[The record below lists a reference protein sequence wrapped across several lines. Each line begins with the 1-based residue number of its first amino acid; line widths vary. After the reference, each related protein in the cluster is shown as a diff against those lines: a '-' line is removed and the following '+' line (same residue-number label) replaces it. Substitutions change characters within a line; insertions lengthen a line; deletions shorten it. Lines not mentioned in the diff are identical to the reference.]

1 MVTDLN
7 RVFDGK
13 DPAYMDRLFPEGGW
27 RKKLRESNARRRDW
41 GWFWCRFA
49 PNGMLISEDPPDI
62 RVKSFG
68 DMPPALLKAVA
79 LGFLESENPVAEF
92 RNSRGHVLRYWP
104 LLRGN
109 APDDLLAYSDA
120 VAFVESDEEE

>member
-1 MVTDLN
+1 
-7 RVFDGK
+7 
-13 DPAYMDRLFPEGGW
+13 
-27 RKKLRESNARRRDW
+27 
-41 GWFWCRFA
+41 
-49 PNGMLISEDPPDI
+49 MLISEDPPDI

-92 RNSRGHVLRYWP
+92 RDGRGHVLRYWP

-120 VAFVESDEEE
+120 FAESDEEE